1 MFPTKHAIGL
11 QSDGGREI
19 LIHFGID
26 TVSLKG
32 EGFTSFVSEGDRVE
46 PGQKL
51 LEVDLDAVKPN
62 VPSLMTPIV
71 FTNLAEGETVS
82 IKASGSVSREQEDI
96 VKIEK

>member
-1 MFPTKHAIGL
+1 M
-11 QSDGGREI
+11 
-19 LIHFGID
+19 D

-51 LEVDLDAVKPN
+51 LEVDLDKVKPN

-71 FTNLAEGETVS
+71 FTNLSDGETVS
-82 IKASGSVSREQEDI
+82 IKASGSVNKKQEVI
-96 VKIEK
+96 L